1 MNSALARIQLQQMLD
16 KLDRLTR
23 TPRVTEAALDVAK
36 QVMDQAAQLWRE
48 MVKEKKDD

>member
-1 MNSALARIQLQQMLD
+1 MNSALARIQLQQTLD
-16 KLDRLTR
+16 
-23 TPRVTEAALDVAK
+23 K